1 VTPVPVAERPPRLV
15 LRFAFYSALA
25 LLLAGAAIFWFVQ
38 AKAVERAERD
48 LVQHAGRVVAGLS
61 SELKATDLAEP
72 VRGQRQREL
81 TALFRDELRSGDVR
95 VKLWSPEGVLT
106 YSNDPSQIGALTTE
120 PSDLARV
127 LAGEE
132 LLETTDL
139 RAESS
144 GDREQKVLEAFVP
157 VRLEGS
163 KEPVGALEL
172 HEDYAVLAADVRE
185 TVIPVALVL
194 VVALLLLY
202 GALFPILSQVTSA
215 LATRNRRL
223 TEQSDAL
230 QQTLAEREQ
239 TERRLH
245 EAEASYRAL
254 VEQLPLVTYI
264 DELNESSS
272 TIYMSPQVE
281 PILGYSPEEW
291 LADPDLFPKLLH
303 PEDRERVL
311 EEHRRAY
318 ENGTSF
324 SSEYR
329 LVAKDGRVVWF
340 HDEVMIVRGAEGQ
353 PQHAQ
358 GFLLDVTERREAEEA
373 LLGSEERFR
382 SLVSNVP
389 GVIFRCAIDD
399 DWTVEYI
406 SDAIEELTGYP
417 SSDFIGSRVRPL
429 VSVIHPE
436 DQALVAETVD
446 AAAQEDRPY
455 AVEYRVVTRDGST
468 KWVLERGQAVEAPDG
483 QLVLDGVIFDA
494 TEAKEA
500 QERLREAETRYRTL
514 VEQLPLAMYMRTL
527 DMEDSNLYV
536 SAQVER
542 ILGYPVE
549 AWKDDPDLISKIV
562 HPEDV
567 EMVMTEGKRVRE
579 TGEPFRGEYRCI
591 AADGRTVWV
600 LDETYLVRD
609 EEGRPAFVQGFLL
622 DVTARRAAEAARAQ
636 LASIVESSDD
646 AIISADLEGRI
657 TSWNQGAERTY
668 GWTAAEAVGEPI
680 SILVP
685 ADRREE
691 PFSLLEQVKDGHGFL
706 HQEVVRQR
714 KDGALLDISLTLSP
728 VRDSAGKVVGASAI
742 SRDITERKQAERELE
757 RLLVLE
763 REQNEQLRE
772 LDRLKDEFVALVS
785 HELRTPLTSIR
796 GYLELVLDGEAGDL
810 TDEQRQFLGVVER
823 NAHRLL
829 ALVGDLLFLA
839 QIEAGKLALEVG
851 AVDLAAIASESVE
864 TAGPLAE
871 QREITLSLAT
881 GPMPL
886 LAGDRARLG
895 QLLDNLISN
904 ALKFTPEGGQV
915 DVRLRTLRG
924 KAVVEIRDSG
934 IGIPASEQ
942 KHLFE
947 RFFRSSNAT
956 QRQIQGTGLGLA
968 ICKAIVEA
976 HGGRISVS
984 SEEDVGTTFRI
995 SLPVRQ
1001 PQISELEQEAV
1012 AS

>member
-1 VTPVPVAERPPRLV
+1 VIPVPVAERPPRLV
-15 LRFAFYSALA
+15 LRFAFYSAVA

-38 AKAVERAERD
+38 AKAVEQAERE
-48 LVQHAGRVVAGLS
+48 LVQHASGVVAGLS
-61 SELKATDLAEP
+61 DELKATDLEKP
-72 VRGQRQREL
+72 VDDLRRREL
-81 TALFRDELRSGDVR
+81 NEALRAELRGGDVR
-95 VKLWSPEGVLT
+95 VKLWSPDGVLT
-106 YSNDPSQIGALTTE
+106 YSNDPSQIGMLTRE
-120 PSDLARV
+120 PADLARV
-127 LAGEE
+127 LMGEQ

-139 RAESS
+139 QSESP
-144 GDREQKVLEAFVP
+144 GDRKQKVLEAFVP
-157 VRLEGS
+157 VRLKGS
-163 KEPVGALEL
+163 NEPVGALEL
-172 HEDYAVLAADVRE
+172 HEDYGVLAANVRE
-185 TVIPVALVL
+185 TVIPVAVVL
-194 VVALLLLY
+194 AVALLLLY
-202 GALFPILSQVTSA
+202 GALFPILRQVTSA
-215 LATRNRRL
+215 LGTRNRRL
-223 TEQSDAL
+223 TEQSEAL
-230 QQTLAEREQ
+230 QQTLEAREQ
-239 TERRLH
+239 TERRLQ

-264 DELNESSS
+264 DQLNESVS
-272 TIYMSPQVE
+272 TIYMSPQIDSV
-281 PILGYSPEEW
+281 LGYSPDEW
-291 LADPDLFPKLLH
+291 LADPDLFPKVLH
-303 PEDRERVL
+303 PDDRERVL
-311 EEHRRAY
+311 EEHRRSFAD
-318 ENGTSF
+318 GTSF

-329 LVAKDGRVVWF
+329 LVAKDGRAVWF
-340 HDEVMIVRGAEGQ
+340 HDEVMIVRDAEGQ

-358 GFLLDVTERREAEEA
+358 GFLLDVTERKEAEEA

-382 SLVSNVP
+382 TLVSNVP
-389 GVIFRCAIDD
+389 GVIFRCAIDEN
-399 DWTVEYI
+399 WTVEYI

-417 SSDFIGSRVRPL
+417 ASDFIENRVRPL

-436 DQALVAETVD
+436 DQALVAEAVD
-446 AAAQEDRPY
+446 AATEEDRPY
-455 AVEYRVVTRDGST
+455 AVEYRVVARDGST
-468 KWVLERGQAVEAPDG
+468 RWVLERGQAVERPDG
-483 QLVLDGVIFDA
+483 ELVLDGAIFDA

-514 VEQLPLAMYMRTL
+514 VEQLPLAMYIRPL
-527 DMEDSNLYV
+527 EMEGSNIFV
-536 SAQVER
+536 SPQVEQ
-542 ILGYPVE
+542 ILGYPADYWRE
-549 AWKDDPDLISKIV
+549 DPETLQNVV
-562 HPEDV
+562 HPDDV
-567 EMVMTEGKRVRE
+567 EMVVAEGRRVRE

-636 LASIVESSDD
+636 LAAIVESSED
-646 AIISADLEGRI
+646 AIMSADLEGKI
-657 TSWNQGAERTY
+657 TSWNTGAERTF
-668 GWTAAEAVGEPI
+668 GWTAAEAVGQPI
-680 SILVP
+680 AMLAP
-685 ADRREE
+685 ADRAEE
-691 PFSLLEQVKDGHGFL
+691 PLVFLAQVTRGEGLLH
-706 HQEVVRQR
+706 HEVVRQH
-714 KDGALLDISLTLSP
+714 KDGSLVEVSLTLSP

-763 REQNEQLRE
+763 RQQNEQLRE

-810 TDEQRQFLGVVER
+810 TDDQRQFLGVVER

-871 QREITLSLAT
+871 QREIKLSLAT
-881 GPMPL
+881 GPTPL

-895 QLLDNLISN
+895 QLFDNLISN

-915 DVRLRTLRG
+915 DLRLRTLRG

-984 SEEDVGTTFRI
+984 SEENVGTTFRI

-1001 PQISELEQEAV
+1001 PHVSELEQEAF

>member
-1 VTPVPVAERPPRLV
+1 VIPVPVAERPPRLV
-15 LRFAFYSALA
+15 LRFAFYSAIA

-38 AKAVERAERD
+38 AKAVEQAERE
-48 LVQHAGRVVAGLS
+48 LVLHASGVVAGLS
-61 SELKATDLAEP
+61 DQLKPSDLAEP
-72 VRGQRQREL
+72 VDDLRRREL
-81 TALFRDELRSGDVR
+81 NEVLRAELRSGDVR
-95 VKLWSPEGVLT
+95 VKLWSPNGVLT
-106 YSNDPSQIGALTTE
+106 YSNDPSQIGMLTGE
-120 PSDLARV
+120 PTDLARV
-127 LAGEE
+127 LMGER

-139 RAESS
+139 QGESPR
-144 GDREQKVLEAFVP
+144 DRQQKVLEAFVP
-157 VRLEGS
+157 VRLKGS
-163 KEPVGALEL
+163 NEPVGALEL
-172 HEDYAVLAADVRE
+172 HQDYSVLAADVRE
-185 TVIPVALVL
+185 TVIPVAVVL
-194 VVALLLLY
+194 AIALLLLY
-202 GALFPILSQVTSA
+202 GALFPILHQVTGA

-223 TEQSDAL
+223 TEQSKAL
-230 QQTLAEREQ
+230 QQTLAAREQ
-239 TERRLH
+239 TERRLQ

-272 TIYMSPQVE
+272 TIYMSPQIE

-291 LADPDLFPKLLH
+291 LADKDFFPKLLH
-303 PEDRERVL
+303 PDDRERVL
-311 EEHRRAY
+311 EEHRRGYRDGA
-318 ENGTSF
+318 SF

-329 LVAKDGRVVWF
+329 LMAKDGRAVWI
-340 HDEVMIVRGAEGQ
+340 HDEVMIVRNAEGQ
-353 PQHAQ
+353 LQHAQ

-382 SLVSNVP
+382 TLVSNVP
-389 GVIFRCAIDD
+389 GVIFRCALDH
-399 DWTVEYI
+399 DWTAEYV

-417 SSDFIGSRVRPL
+417 ASDFIANRVRPL
-429 VSVIHPE
+429 VSIIHPD
-436 DQALVAETVD
+436 DQATVAETVE
-446 AAAQEDRPY
+446 AAVEADRPY
-455 AVEYRVVTRDGST
+455 AVEYRVVTSDGST
-468 KWVLERGQAVEAPDG
+468 RWVLERGQAVEREDG
-483 QLVLDGVIFDA
+483 EVVLDGAIFDA
-494 TEAKEA
+494 SEAKEA
-500 QERLREAETRYRTL
+500 QELLREAETRYRTL
-514 VEQLPLAMYMRTL
+514 VEQLPLAMYIRPL
-527 DMEDSNLYV
+527 EMEGSNIFV
-536 SAQVER
+536 APQIEQ
-542 ILGYPVE
+542 ILGYPAEYWREDSETLKNV
-549 AWKDDPDLISKIV
+549 V
-562 HPEDV
+562 HPDDV
-567 EMVMTEGKRVRE
+567 EMVVAEGRRVRE

-646 AIISADLEGRI
+646 AIISTDLEGRI

-668 GWTAAEAVGEPI
+668 GWTAAEAVGE
-680 SILVP
+680 LVSMLAP
-685 ADRREE
+685 PDRSEE
-691 PFSLLEQVKDGHGFL
+691 PLSFLEQVRDGQGFL

-714 KDGALLDISLTLSP
+714 RDGGLLDISLTLSP

-742 SRDITERKQAERELE
+742 SRDVTERKQAERELE

-763 REQNEQLRE
+763 REQNERLRE

-881 GPMPL
+881 GPTPL

-895 QLLDNLISN
+895 QLFDNLISN

-915 DVRLRTLRG
+915 DLRLRTLRG

-984 SEEDVGTTFRI
+984 SEENVGTTFRI

-1001 PQISELEQEAV
+1001 PQVEEMEQEAV
-1012 AS
+1012 AL

>member
-1 VTPVPVAERPPRLV
+1 VIPVPVAERPPRLV
-15 LRFAFYSALA
+15 LRFAFYSAVA

-38 AKAVERAERD
+38 AKAVEQAERE
-48 LVQHAGRVVAGLS
+48 LVQHASGIVAGVSDQLRPTDLEEPVDDLRRR
-61 SELKATDLAEP
+61 ELKE
-72 VRGQRQREL
+72 
-81 TALFRDELRSGDVR
+81 ALRTELRSGDVR
-95 VKLWSPEGVLT
+95 VKLWSPDGVLT
-106 YSNDPSQIGALTTE
+106 YSNDHSQIGMLTGE
-120 PSDLARV
+120 PTDLARV
-127 LAGEE
+127 LMGEK

-139 RAESS
+139 QGESP
-144 GDREQKVLEAFVP
+144 GDRKQKVLEAFVP
-157 VRLEGS
+157 VRLRGAN
-163 KEPVGALEL
+163 EPVGALEL
-172 HEDYAVLAADVRE
+172 HEDYSVLAADVRE
-185 TVIPVALVL
+185 TVIPVAIVL
-194 VVALLLLY
+194 AIALLLLY
-202 GALFPILSQVTSA
+202 GALFPILRQVTSA

-223 TEQSDAL
+223 TEQSEAL
-230 QQTLAEREQ
+230 QQTLAAREQ
-239 TERRLH
+239 TERRLQ

-272 TIYMSPQVE
+272 AIYMSPQIE
-281 PILGYSPEEW
+281 PILGYSPGEW
-291 LADPDLFPKLLH
+291 TADPDLFPKLLH

-311 EEHRRAY
+311 EEHRRGY
-318 ENGTSF
+318 RDGGSF

-340 HDEVMIVRGAEGQ
+340 HDEVMVVTNGEGH

-382 SLVSNVP
+382 TMVSNVP
-389 GVIFRCAIDD
+389 GVIFRCAIDE
-399 DWTVEYI
+399 DWTTEYI

-417 SSDFIGSRVRPL
+417 ASDFFASRVRPL
-429 VSVIHPE
+429 VSIIHPE
-436 DQALVAETVD
+436 DREAVAEAIE
-446 AAAQEDRPY
+446 AAVQEDRPY

-468 KWVLERGQAVEAPDG
+468 RWVLERGQAVERPDG
-483 QLVLDGVIFDA
+483 ELVLDGAIFDA
-494 TEAKEA
+494 TEAKGSED
-500 QERLREAETRYRTL
+500 RLRAAERRYRTL
-514 VEQLPLAMYMRTL
+514 VEQLPLAMYIRPL
-527 DMEDSNLYV
+527 EMEGSNIFV
-536 SAQVER
+536 SPQVEQ
-542 ILGYPVE
+542 ILGYPADHWRE
-549 AWKDDPDLISKIV
+549 DPETLQNVV
-562 HPEDV
+562 HPDDV
-567 EMVMTEGKRVRE
+567 EMVVAEGRRVRE

-609 EEGRPAFVQGFLL
+609 EEGQPAFVQGFLL

-646 AIISADLEGRI
+646 AIISADLDGRI

-680 SILVP
+680 SMLAP
-685 ADRREE
+685 PEHSEE
-691 PFSLLEQVKDGHGFL
+691 PFSLLEQVRDGKGFL

-714 KDGALLDISLTLSP
+714 KDGGLLDISLTLSP

-763 REQNEQLRE
+763 REQNERLRE

-839 QIEAGKLALEVG
+839 QIEAGKLALEIG

-864 TAGPLAE
+864 TAGPFAE
-871 QREITLSLAT
+871 QREIKLSLAT
-881 GPMPL
+881 GPTPL

-895 QLLDNLISN
+895 QLFDNLISN

-915 DVRLRTLRG
+915 DLRLRTLRG
-924 KAVVEIRDSG
+924 RAVVEIRDSG

-942 KHLFE
+942 KNLFE

-984 SEEDVGTTFRI
+984 SEENVGTTFRI

-1001 PQISELEQEAV
+1001 PQLSEVEQEAV

>member
-1 VTPVPVAERPPRLV
+1 VTPFPVAERPPQLV

-38 AKAVERAERD
+38 AKAVEQAERA
-48 LVQHAGRVVAGLS
+48 LLQHATVVARGLS
-61 SELKATDLAEP
+61 DELKAADLAAP
-72 VRGQRQREL
+72 VDGRRRREL
-81 TALFRDELRSGDVR
+81 DDAMRDEIRDGIVR
-95 VKLWSPEGVLT
+95 VKLWSPDGTLT
-106 YSNDPSQIGALTTE
+106 YSNDPSQIGMLTTE

-127 LAGEE
+127 LAGEQ

-139 RAESS
+139 QGESP

-157 VRLEGS
+157 IRLKGS

-172 HEDYAVLAADVRE
+172 HEDYGVLAASVRE
-185 TVIPVALVL
+185 TVIPVAAVL
-194 VVALLLLY
+194 AIALLLLY
-202 GALFPILSQVTSA
+202 GALFPILRQVTSA

-230 QQTLAEREQ
+230 QRTLAAREQ
-239 TERRLH
+239 TERRLQ

-264 DELNESSS
+264 DELNESIS
-272 TIYMSPQVE
+272 TIYMSPQIDSV
-281 PILGYSPEEW
+281 LGYAPDEW

-303 PEDRERVL
+303 PDDRERVL
-311 EEHRRAY
+311 EEHRRSFAD
-318 ENGTSF
+318 GTSF

-329 LVAKDGRVVWF
+329 LLAKDGRVVWF
-340 HDEVMIVRGAEGQ
+340 HDEVMIVRDAEGQ

-382 SLVSNVP
+382 TLVSNVP
-389 GVIFRCAIDD
+389 GVIFRCAIDEN
-399 DWTVEYI
+399 WTVEYI

-417 SSDFIGSRVRPL
+417 ASDFVGNRVRPL

-436 DQALVAETVD
+436 DQALVAETID
-446 AAAQEDRPY
+446 AAAADDRPY
-455 AVEYRVVTRDGST
+455 AVEYRVLTRDGST
-468 KWVLERGQAVEAPDG
+468 RWVLERGQAVERPDG
-483 QLVLDGVIFDA
+483 QLVLDGAIFDA

-500 QERLREAETRYRTL
+500 QDRLRDAEVRYRTL
-514 VEQLPLAMYMRTL
+514 VEQLPLALYMRPL
-527 DMEDSNLYV
+527 DMDGTNLYV
-536 SAQVER
+536 SAQVET
-542 ILGYPVE
+542 ILGYPVD
-549 AWKDDPDLISKIV
+549 AWSNEPDLLSKIV
-562 HPEDV
+562 HPDDV
-567 EMVMTEGKRVRE
+567 EMVIAEGRRVRE

-609 EEGRPAFVQGFLL
+609 EDGRPAFVQGFLL

-636 LASIVESSDD
+636 LAAIVESSED
-646 AIISADLEGRI
+646 AIMSADLEGRL
-657 TSWNQGAERTY
+657 TSWNAGAERTF
-668 GWTAAEAVGEPI
+668 GWTAAEAVGQPI
-680 SILVP
+680 SMLAP
-685 ADRREE
+685 ADRAEE
-691 PFSLLEQVKDGHGFL
+691 PLGFL
-706 HQEVVRQR
+706 AQVTKGEALLHHEVVRQH
-714 KDGALLDISLTLSP
+714 KDGSLVDVSLTLSP
-728 VRDSAGKVVGASAI
+728 VRDSSGKIAGAAAI
-742 SRDITERKQAERELE
+742 CRDVTERKQAELELE

-839 QIEAGKLALEVG
+839 QVEAGKLALEVG

-864 TAGPLAE
+864 TARPEAE
-871 QREITLSLAT
+871 QRGITLSLAT

-904 ALKFTPEGGQV
+904 ALKFTPKKGKV
-915 DVRLRTLRG
+915 DVRLRTARG
-924 KAVVEIRDSG
+924 KAVLEIRDSG

-976 HGGRISVS
+976 HGGRISVA

-1001 PQISELEQEAV
+1001 PQIAEIEREAV
-1012 AS
+1012 AL

>member
-1 VTPVPVAERPPRLV
+1 VIPVPVAERPPRLV
-15 LRFAFYSALA
+15 LRFAFYSAVA

-38 AKAVERAERD
+38 AKAVEQAERE
-48 LVQHAGRVVAGLS
+48 LVQHASGIVAGVSDQLRPTDLEEPVDDLRRR
-61 SELKATDLAEP
+61 ELKE
-72 VRGQRQREL
+72 
-81 TALFRDELRSGDVR
+81 ALRTELRSGDVR
-95 VKLWSPEGVLT
+95 VKLWSPDGVVT
-106 YSNDPSQIGALTTE
+106 YSNDPSQIGMLTLE
-120 PSDLARV
+120 PTDLARV
-127 LAGEE
+127 LMGEQ

-139 RAESS
+139 QGESPR
-144 GDREQKVLEAFVP
+144 DRKQKVLEAFVP
-157 VRLEGS
+157 VRLRGS
-163 KEPVGALEL
+163 NEPVGALEL
-172 HEDYAVLAADVRE
+172 HEDYSVLAADVRE
-185 TVIPVALVL
+185 TVIPVAIVLAIALV
-194 VVALLLLY
+194 LLY
-202 GALFPILSQVTSA
+202 GALFPILRQVTSA

-223 TEQSDAL
+223 TEQSEAL
-230 QQTLAEREQ
+230 QQTLAAREQ
-239 TERRLH
+239 TERRLQ

-272 TIYMSPQVE
+272 AIYMSPQIE

-291 LADPDLFPKLLH
+291 TADPDLFPKLLH

-311 EEHRRAY
+311 EEHRRGY
-318 ENGTSF
+318 RDGDSF

-329 LVAKDGRVVWF
+329 LVAKDGRAVWF
-340 HDEVMIVRGAEGQ
+340 HDEVMVVTNGEGQ

-382 SLVSNVP
+382 TMVSNVP
-389 GVIFRCAIDD
+389 GVIFRCAIDE
-399 DWTVEYI
+399 DWTTEYI

-417 SSDFIGSRVRPL
+417 ASDFFGSRVRPL
-429 VSVIHPE
+429 VSIIHPE
-436 DQALVAETVD
+436 DRAAVAEAIE
-446 AAAQEDRPY
+446 AAVEEDRPY

-468 KWVLERGQAVEAPDG
+468 RWVLERGQAVERPDG
-483 QLVLDGVIFDA
+483 ELVLDGAIFDA
-494 TEAKEA
+494 TEAKGSE
-500 QERLREAETRYRTL
+500 ERLREAERRYRTL
-514 VEQLPLAMYMRTL
+514 VEQLPLAMYIRPL
-527 DMEDSNLYV
+527 EMEGSNIFV
-536 SAQVER
+536 SPQVEQ
-542 ILGYPVE
+542 ILGYPADHWRE
-549 AWKDDPDLISKIV
+549 DPETLQNVV
-562 HPEDV
+562 HPDDV
-567 EMVMTEGKRVRE
+567 EMVVAEGRRVRE

-646 AIISADLEGRI
+646 AIISADLDGRI

-668 GWTAAEAVGEPI
+668 GWTAAEAVGEPV
-680 SILVP
+680 SMLAP
-685 ADRREE
+685 PEHSEE
-691 PFSLLEQVKDGHGFL
+691 PFSLLEQVRDGKGFL

-714 KDGALLDISLTLSP
+714 KDGGLLDISLTLSP

-839 QIEAGKLALEVG
+839 QIEAGKLALEIG

-864 TAGPLAE
+864 TAGPFAE
-871 QREITLSLAT
+871 QREIKLSLAT
-881 GPMPL
+881 GPTPL

-895 QLLDNLISN
+895 QLFDNLISN

-915 DVRLRTLRG
+915 DLRLRTLRG
-924 KAVVEIRDSG
+924 RAVVEIRDSG

-942 KHLFE
+942 KNLFE

-984 SEEDVGTTFRI
+984 SEENVGTTFRI

-1001 PQISELEQEAV
+1001 PQLSEVEQEAV

>member
-1 VTPVPVAERPPRLV
+1 VIPVPVAERPPRLV
-15 LRFAFYSALA
+15 LRFAFYSAVA

-38 AKAVERAERD
+38 AKAVEQAERE
-48 LVQHAGRVVAGLS
+48 LVQHASGVVAGLS
-61 SELKATDLAEP
+61 DELKATDLEKP
-72 VRGQRQREL
+72 VDDLRRREL
-81 TALFRDELRSGDVR
+81 NEALRAELRGGDVR
-95 VKLWSPEGVLT
+95 VKLWSPDGVLT
-106 YSNDPSQIGALTTE
+106 YSNDPSQIGMLTRE
-120 PSDLARV
+120 PIDLARV
-127 LAGEE
+127 LMGEQ

-139 RAESS
+139 QSESP
-144 GDREQKVLEAFVP
+144 GDRKQKVLEAFVP
-157 VRLEGS
+157 VRLKGS
-163 KEPVGALEL
+163 NEPVGALEL
-172 HEDYAVLAADVRE
+172 HEDYGVLAANVRE
-185 TVIPVALVL
+185 TVIPVAVVL
-194 VVALLLLY
+194 AVALLLLY
-202 GALFPILSQVTSA
+202 GALFPILRQVTSA
-215 LATRNRRL
+215 LGTRNRRL
-223 TEQSDAL
+223 TEQSEAL
-230 QQTLAEREQ
+230 QQTLEAREQ
-239 TERRLH
+239 TERRLQ

-264 DELNESSS
+264 DQLNESVS
-272 TIYMSPQVE
+272 TIYMSPQIDSV
-281 PILGYSPEEW
+281 LGYSPDEW
-291 LADPDLFPKLLH
+291 LADPDLFPKVLH
-303 PEDRERVL
+303 PDDRERVL
-311 EEHRRAY
+311 EEHRRSFAD
-318 ENGTSF
+318 GTSF

-329 LVAKDGRVVWF
+329 LVAKDGRAVWF
-340 HDEVMIVRGAEGQ
+340 HDEVMIVRDAEGQ

-358 GFLLDVTERREAEEA
+358 GFLLDVTERKEAEEA

-382 SLVSNVP
+382 TLVSNVP
-389 GVIFRCAIDD
+389 GVIFRCAIDEN
-399 DWTVEYI
+399 WTVEYI

-417 SSDFIGSRVRPL
+417 ASDFIENRVRPL

-436 DQALVAETVD
+436 DQALVAEAVD
-446 AAAQEDRPY
+446 AATEEDRPY
-455 AVEYRVVTRDGST
+455 AVEYRVVARDGST
-468 KWVLERGQAVEAPDG
+468 RWVLERGQAVERPDG
-483 QLVLDGVIFDA
+483 ELVLDGAIFDA

-514 VEQLPLAMYMRTL
+514 VEQLPLAMYIRPL
-527 DMEDSNLYV
+527 EMEGSNIFV
-536 SAQVER
+536 SPQVEQ
-542 ILGYPVE
+542 ILGYPADYWRE
-549 AWKDDPDLISKIV
+549 DPETLQNVV
-562 HPEDV
+562 HPDDV
-567 EMVMTEGKRVRE
+567 EMVVAEGRRVRE

-622 DVTARRAAEAARAQ
+622 DVTARRGAEAARAQ
-636 LASIVESSDD
+636 LAAIVESSED
-646 AIISADLEGRI
+646 AIMSADLEGKI
-657 TSWNQGAERTY
+657 TSWNTGAERTF
-668 GWTAAEAVGEPI
+668 GWTAAEAVGQPI
-680 SILVP
+680 AMLAP
-685 ADRREE
+685 ADRAEE
-691 PFSLLEQVKDGHGFL
+691 PLVFLAQVTRGEGLLH
-706 HQEVVRQR
+706 HEVVRQH
-714 KDGALLDISLTLSP
+714 KDGSLVEVSLTLSP

-763 REQNEQLRE
+763 RQQNEQLRE

-810 TDEQRQFLGVVER
+810 TDDQRQFLGVVER

-871 QREITLSLAT
+871 QREIKLSLAT
-881 GPMPL
+881 GPTPL

-895 QLLDNLISN
+895 QLFDNLISN

-915 DVRLRTLRG
+915 DLRLRTLRG

-984 SEEDVGTTFRI
+984 SEENVGTTFRI

-1001 PQISELEQEAV
+1001 PHVSELEQEAF